1 MEKIIISFIYLAYGL
16 FCVGQTY
23 KIDLS
28 KAIIKEI
35 PVSDVLDDMKTI
47 DIRIPDTLKLW
58 YGIAELTNDRKS
70 LIVSNPN
77 EGPYLFDIEGNFIKT
92 LEPRSADSK
101 GFKNKIR
108 NTRFDVKRNIFY
120 EDVFDSWIGIDIQ
133 TNKIVKRII
142 KPIEYKMAPADFIQ
156 LSDNEYIGYSNDTIE
171 SGITQLVVF
180 DSCGQ
185 VLHTVGYPESYA
197 YVGFQYPNSPFY
209 ENGSHS
215 YFVGPY
221 KGKTVYEIKEN
232 RLAPY
237 ICFQA
242 NNGKFT
248 LDKLFYVVET
258 EERIYFSTASYWG
271 YYDKKEDRSYLNSN
285 FGKKV
290 IHDQLDEK
298 GFVPS
303 LANGR
308 YSVTLRKEG
317 DILKVITGILK

>member
-1 MEKIIISFIYLAYGL
+1 MKKLIISFISLAYGL

-28 KAIIKEI
+28 EAIVKEI
-35 PVSDVLDDMKTI
+35 QVSDVLDDIKTI

-58 YGIAELTNDRKS
+58 YGIVELTNDRKS
-70 LIVSNPN
+70 LIVSDPLN
-77 EGPYLFDIEGNFIKT
+77 GPYLFDMEGNFIKT
-92 LEPRSADSK
+92 IEPRSTDSK
-101 GFKNKIR
+101 GLKKKNR

-120 EDVFDSWIGIDIQ
+120 EDVFDYWIGIDTQ

-185 VLHTVGYPESYA
+185 VLHVVGYPETYA

-209 ENGSHS
+209 EHGSHS

-232 RLAPY
+232 RLVPY

-242 NNGKFT
+242 SNSNFT

-258 EERIYFSTASYWG
+258 EKRIYFRTASYWG
-271 YYDKKEDRSYLNSN
+271 YYDKKKGRAYLDSN

-290 IHDQLDEK
+290 GHSHLDEK
-298 GFVPS
+298 DFIPS

-308 YSVTLRKEG
+308 YSVTQRKEG